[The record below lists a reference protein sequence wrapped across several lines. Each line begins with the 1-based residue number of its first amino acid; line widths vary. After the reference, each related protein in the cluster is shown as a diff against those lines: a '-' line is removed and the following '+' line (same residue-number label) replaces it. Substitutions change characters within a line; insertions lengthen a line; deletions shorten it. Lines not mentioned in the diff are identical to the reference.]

1 MVGFFIERPIFASAI
16 AVILV
21 LAGSIC
27 YFLLPVSQFPDIT
40 PPQVVVSAVYPGA
53 SAQVVADTVTTP
65 LEQQINGVAGMTYMS
80 SSSSNDGS
88 STITITFDVGYPLSI
103 AAVDVQNRVAQAASS
118 LPPIVNQAGV
128 TIKKQNPNFV
138 LIVNLTSPD
147 KSVDPVA
154 LSNYA
159 YLQIVDPL
167 KRLEGVGDVQIFGER
182 RYSMRIW
189 LDPDKLA
196 NLGITAV
203 DVQNAIAEQN
213 VQVAAGKIG
222 QSPAPAGTPFEMQV
236 NATGRLSNVT
246 EFGDIV
252 VRADANAGSVVR
264 LRDVARIELGALQYT
279 SSAFF
284 GEDPTV
290 VLAIY
295 QMPGSNALA
304 LQQRVKDKM
313 QELSKRFPKG
323 IDYAM
328 HYDTTRFVSASMHD
342 VVVTLIQA
350 LLLVVA
356 VVYIFLQSWRT
367 TIIPTIAIP
376 VSLIATLVVMQ
387 LLGFSLNM
395 LSLLGMVLAIG
406 LVVDDAI
413 VVVENVERQLEAG
426 LKPLEAARAAM
437 KEVTGPIIATTAVLM
452 AVFVPVAFIPGVA
465 GRLYNQF
472 ALTVAISVGISAF
485 NSLTLSP
492 ALSAAFLRHRGEVR
506 FAPFRWFNSGFS
518 WLSHAYAESVRVLI
532 RWRVAM
538 LALFVLAVGATYL
551 VSLRIPSTFLPV
563 EDQGY
568 FFVVVQLP
576 DGASLERTDAVAKQ
590 VRDILKSTPGVDI
603 VGSIS
608 GLNFLTQAA
617 QSNSAVEFAILKPWD
632 QRPPEQG
639 ASSIVASVRPKLL
652 GLPGAIAL
660 SFDPPSIPGLGTTGG
675 FEFQVEDLT
684 GRGSVAL
691 NDVAQALIAEA
702 RKQPELNPQQ
712 LFTSFSTSTPQFNY
726 DLDRNKAKLLG
737 LKLPDVFNTL
747 QIYLGSLYVND
758 FNLFGRT
765 FRVTLQA
772 DKDARAAPSD
782 LSRLYVRNATGGM
795 VPLSTLGT
803 LRAIAGPETV
813 PHYNNYASALI
824 NGGAAPG
831 YSSGQAVAAME
842 RAAAA
847 VLPRDFAYEWTGIT
861 FQELKA
867 GSIATIVFALAI
879 VFVFLILAA
888 QYESWSMP
896 FMVLLAVPLALF
908 GAMLA
913 LWLRG
918 RQIDVYSQI
927 GFVMLI
933 GLAAKNAILIVEFAK
948 RRREDGLGIVEAAMM
963 AARLRLRPILMT
975 AFAFILGV
983 VPLMFA
989 TGAGAASRQS
999 IGTTVFGGMLAAT
1012 ILTLAFVP
1020 VFYALIEQ
1028 LRESR
1033 LGPNPQPHESPSKAT
1048 PNRRN
1053 EIGVPYHANLENS
1066 SGYYRPGGNRHRSRC
1081 CSARRRVVW
1090 RYRWSDS
1097 QSSSVCD
1104 AGARC
1109 QHREKNDSDL
1119 ARLFGPHGINP
1130 PCCPSGKSIRLHPAA
1145 ARRGRD
1151 RRQRRRF
1158 ALHDRSTRFSGGAG
1172 SGKGAGAEKYRGA

>member
-252 VRADANAGSVVR
+252 VRADANAGSIVR

-279 SSAFF
+279 STAFF

-632 QRPPEQG
+632 QRTPEQG
-639 ASSIVASVRPKLL
+639 ASNIVASVRPKLL

-691 NDVAQALIAEA
+691 NDVTQALIAEA

-772 DKDARAAPSD
+772 DKDARATPSD

-847 VLPRDFAYEWTGIT
+847 VLPRDFAFEWTGIT

-1033 LGPNPQPHESPSKAT
+1033 LGP
-1048 PNRRN
+1048 
-1053 EIGVPYHANLENS
+1053 
-1066 SGYYRPGGNRHRSRC
+1066 
-1081 CSARRRVVW
+1081 
-1090 RYRWSDS
+1090 
-1097 QSSSVCD
+1097 
-1104 AGARC
+1104 
-1109 QHREKNDSDL
+1109 
-1119 ARLFGPHGINP
+1119 
-1130 PCCPSGKSIRLHPAA
+1130 PAA
-1145 ARRGRD
+1145 AREPIEG
-1151 RRQRRRF
+1151 
-1158 ALHDRSTRFSGGAG
+1158 H
-1172 SGKGAGAEKYRGA
+1172 AEPAE

>member
-1 MVGFFIERPIFASAI
+1 MVGFFIQRPIFASAI

-88 STITITFDVGYPLSI
+88 STITITFEVGYPLSI
-103 AAVDVQNRVAQAASS
+103 AAVDVQNRVSQASSS
-118 LPPIVNQAGV
+118 LPQIVNQAGV

-222 QSPAPAGTPFEMQV
+222 QSPAPPGTPFELQV
-236 NATGRLSNVT
+236 NTLGRLSNAD

-252 VRADANAGSVVR
+252 VRTDANAGSVVR

-279 SSAFF
+279 STAFF

-342 VVVTLIQA
+342 VVVTLVQA

-376 VSLIATLVVMQ
+376 VSLVATLVVMQ
-387 LLGFSLNM
+387 LFGFSLNM

-452 AVFVPVAFIPGVA
+452 AVFIPVAFIPGVA

-538 LALFVLAVGATYL
+538 LALFVLAVSATYL
-551 VSLRIPSTFLPV
+551 VSTRIPSTFLPV

-568 FFVVVQLP
+568 FFVIVQLP

-590 VRDILKSTPGVDI
+590 VRDILKNTPGVDI

-632 QRPPEQG
+632 QRPPDQG
-639 ASSIVASVRPKLL
+639 ASNIVASVRPKLL

-691 NDVAQALIAEA
+691 NDVAQAVIAEA

-737 LKLPDVFNTL
+737 LKLPDVFSTL

-772 DKDARAAPSD
+772 DKNARAAASD

-847 VLPRDFAYEWTGIT
+847 VMPRDFSFEWTGIT

-948 RRREDGLGIVEAAMM
+948 RRREEGLDIVEAAMM

-1012 ILTLAFVP
+1012 VLTLAFVP

-1033 LGPNPQPHESPSKAT
+1033 LGAT
-1048 PNRRN
+1048 
-1053 EIGVPYHANLENS
+1053 
-1066 SGYYRPGGNRHRSRC
+1066 
-1081 CSARRRVVW
+1081 
-1090 RYRWSDS
+1090 
-1097 QSSSVCD
+1097 
-1104 AGARC
+1104 
-1109 QHREKNDSDL
+1109 
-1119 ARLFGPHGINP
+1119 
-1130 PCCPSGKSIRLHPAA
+1130 A
-1145 ARRGRD
+1145 ARE
-1151 RRQRRRF
+1151 
-1158 ALHDRSTRFSGGAG
+1158 A
-1172 SGKGAGAEKYRGA
+1172 AESHAEPAE

>member
-1 MVGFFIERPIFASAI
+1 MISFFTQRPVFASAI
-16 AVILV
+16 AVIMV

-27 YFLLPVSQFPDIT
+27 YFLLPVSQFPEIT

-65 LEQQINGVAGMTYMS
+65 LEQQINGVQGMTYMS

-88 STITITFDVGYPLSI
+88 STITVTFDVGYPLAI
-103 AAVDVQNRVAQAASS
+103 AAVDVQNRVSQAASS

-147 KSVDPVA
+147 GSVDPVK

-159 YLQIVDPL
+159 YLQIVDPI

-182 RYSMRIW
+182 RYSMRVW
-189 LDPDKLA
+189 LDPDKLS

-222 QSPAPAGTPFEMQV
+222 QSPAPPGTSFEMQV
-236 NATGRLSNVT
+236 NAVGRLSDPAQ
-246 EFGDIV
+246 FGDIV
-252 VRADANAGSVVR
+252 VRADPAAGSVVR

-284 GEDPTV
+284 GKEPTV

-295 QMPGSNALA
+295 QMPGSNALQ

-313 QELSKRFPKG
+313 EDLKKRFPKG

-342 VVVTLIQA
+342 VVVTLVEA
-350 LLLVVA
+350 LVLVVF
-356 VVYIFLQSWRT
+356 VVFIFLQSWRT

-376 VSLIATLVVMQ
+376 VSLIATLAVMEIF
-387 LLGFSLNM
+387 GFSLNM

-426 LKPLEAARAAM
+426 LPPLQATRVAM

-465 GRLYNQF
+465 GHLYNQF

-492 ALSAAFLRHRGEVR
+492 ALSAAFLRHRGETT
-506 FAPFRWFNSGFS
+506 FAPFRLFNAGFHR
-518 WLSHAYAESVRVLI
+518 LSHAYAGFVRTLI
-532 RWRVAM
+532 RVRWIM
-538 LALFVLAVGATYL
+538 LGLFVAGLGATYL

-576 DGASLERTDAVAKQ
+576 DGASLERTDAVAQK
-590 VRDILKSTPGVDI
+590 VRDVLQGTPGVDI

-608 GLNFLTQAA
+608 GLNFLTNAA

-632 QRPPEQG
+632 QRPPEQS
-639 ASSIVASVRPKLL
+639 ASNLVATLRPKLL
-652 GLPGAIAL
+652 GIPEAIVL

-675 FEFQVEDLT
+675 FEFQLEDLS

-702 RKQPELNPQQ
+702 RKQPELSAQQ

-737 LKLPDVFNTL
+737 LSLPDVFNTL

-772 DKDARAAPSD
+772 DKEARAAASD
-782 LSRLYVRNATGGM
+782 LSRLYVRNGTGGM
-795 VPLSTLGT
+795 VPLSTLGD
-803 LRAIAGPETV
+803 LKPIVGPETV

-824 NGGAAPG
+824 NGGPAPG

-842 RAAAA
+842 RAAAIA
-847 VLPRDFAYEWTGIT
+847 LPRDFGFEWTGIT

-867 GSIATIVFALAI
+867 GSIASIVFSLAI

-908 GAMLA
+908 GALLA

-918 RQIDVYSQI
+918 KQIDVYSQI

-948 RRREDGLGIVEAAMM
+948 RRREEGLDVVEAAME

-983 VPLMFA
+983 VPLMIA

-1012 ILTLAFVP
+1012 ILTLIFVP
-1020 VFYALIEQ
+1020 VFYVVIERM
-1028 LRESR
+1028 RER
-1033 LGPNPQPHESPSKAT
+1033 KPQAEHAPAPH
-1048 PNRRN
+1048 
-1053 EIGVPYHANLENS
+1053 
-1066 SGYYRPGGNRHRSRC
+1066 
-1081 CSARRRVVW
+1081 
-1090 RYRWSDS
+1090 
-1097 QSSSVCD
+1097 
-1104 AGARC
+1104 
-1109 QHREKNDSDL
+1109 
-1119 ARLFGPHGINP
+1119 HGQAE
-1130 PCCPSGKSIRLHPAA
+1130 PA
-1145 ARRGRD
+1145 
-1151 RRQRRRF
+1151 
-1158 ALHDRSTRFSGGAG
+1158 
-1172 SGKGAGAEKYRGA
+1172 E